1 MPTGT
6 EQRSTR
12 WGKVHAWWLHRADL
26 DADHLAVLAA
36 LSTYAD
42 PEGYCEPSQST
53 LARQLRRSRPWVNRV
68 IAELSQRGL
77 ITKEARKRKHNN
89 GTTSC
94 RYQLRVDPP
103 ADVAPVRPMTERVV
117 EANTPCHRDDT
128 NQQAQEQIQTTHCS
142 AGDGKPGNDP
152 NRPARE
158 AHAGERDGRSVEVA
172 GDWAPSPL
180 AMDRGRQLCPD
191 VDLAVHAAMF
201 VYKCRAKGYRCL
213 PERIDDSW
221 LSWLANDCLR
231 DARNIQ
237 PVAGRP
243 ARLAVRANAANR
255 AQERFEAWAMAS
267 RMPKPQSSNSWS

>member
-1 MPTGT
+1 MPIGT

-77 ITKEARKRKHNN
+77 ITKEARQRKHNN

-94 RYQLRVDPP
+94 RYQLRSAPP
-103 ADVAPVRPMTERVV
+103 ADAAPVTPMTERVS
-117 EANTPCHRDDT
+117 EADTPRHRDDT
-128 NQQAQEQIQTTHCS
+128 NHRVQEQIQTAQRC
-142 AGDGKPGNDP
+142 AGDGQPADDP
-152 NRPARE
+152 DRSASE
-158 AHAGERDGRSVEVA
+158 AHAGERDGKSDEVP
-172 GDWAPSPL
+172 GDWTPSPP
-180 AMDRGRQLCPD
+180 AMERGRRLYPD

-201 VYKCRAKGYRCL
+201 VHKCRAKGYRCL
-213 PERIDDSW
+213 PGRIDDSW
-221 LSWLANDCLR
+221 LSWLADDCLR
-231 DARNIQ
+231 DARNAQ

-243 ARLAVRANAANR
+243 ARPAVRAKAANR

-267 RMPKPQSSNSWS
+267 RM

>member
-68 IAELSQRGL
+68 IAELSQREL
-77 ITKEARKRKHNN
+77 ITKEARQRKHNN

-94 RYQLRVDPP
+94 RYQLRAAPP
-103 ADVAPVRPMTERVV
+103 TDAAPVTPMTERVV
-117 EANTPCHRDDT
+117 ETDTPRHGDDT
-128 NQQAQEQIQTTHCS
+128 NQQVQEQIQTAHRGAS
-142 AGDGKPGNDP
+142 DGQPADDP
-152 NRPARE
+152 DRPASE
-158 AHAGERDGRSVEVA
+158 AHVGGRDGRTDEVP
-172 GDWAPSPL
+172 GDWTPSPP
-180 AMDRGRQLCPD
+180 AMDRGRRLCPD

-201 VYKCRAKGYRCL
+201 VHKCRAKGYRCL
-213 PERIDDSW
+213 PGRIDDSW
-221 LSWLANDCLR
+221 LSWLADDCLR
-231 DARNIQ
+231 DARNAQ
-237 PVAGRP
+237 PVTGRP
-243 ARLAVRANAANR
+243 AWLAVRADAANR